1 MYVAIAGNIG
11 SGKTT
16 LTEML
21 TRRYG
26 AKAYYEETDNP
37 YIGDFYNDMSRW
49 AFHLQISFLGSRI
62 RQTLDMLA
70 DGSDYIFQDR
80 TIYEDAHIFAD
91 NLHEMG
97 LMTSR
102 DFMTY
107 MRIFDLT
114 TNLVPQPD
122 VLIYLR
128 ASIPTL
134 VAQIKRRGREYARVL
149 PAERL
154 LTETDLPEAE
164 HSSGGAGDV
173 AASLERTLTGIAHA
187 RNAGL
192 ESLAGQVANNV
203 RRLLGASSSS

>member
-16 LTEML
+16 LTEIL
-21 TRRYG
+21 AKRYG
-26 AKAYYEETDNP
+26 ARAYYEESDNP

-49 AFHLQISFLGSRI
+49 AFQLQVAFLGSRI
-62 RQTLDMLA
+62 GQTVEMLSSSEA
-70 DGSDYIFQDR
+70 NVFQDR
-80 TIYEDAHIFAD
+80 TIYEDAHIFAS

-102 DFMTY
+102 DFATY

-114 TNLVPQPD
+114 TNLIPKPD

-134 VAQIKRRGREYARVL
+134 VEQIKRRGRAYEMNIDEAYLSRLNDKYEHWINNVYQGKVL
-149 PAERL
+149 IIDKDTEDFVMDTSVVDVICERL
-154 LTETDLPEAE
+154 EAIV
-164 HSSGGAGDV
+164 AGK
-173 AASLERTLTGIAHA
+173 
-187 RNAGL
+187 
-192 ESLAGQVANNV
+192 
-203 RRLLGASSSS
+203 

>member
-21 TRRYG
+21 TRHYG

-80 TIYEDAHIFAD
+80 TIYEDAYIFAG

-97 LMTSR
+97 LMMNR
-102 DFMTY
+102 DFATY

-114 TNLVPQPD
+114 TSLVPQPD

-128 ASIPTL
+128 ASVPTL
-134 VAQIKRRGREYARVL
+134 VSQIKRRGREYEMNIDESYLDRLNEKYENWICNIYKGEVLVVDKDVEDFVEDASAFENICAR
-149 PAERL
+149 
-154 LTETDLPEAE
+154 
-164 HSSGGAGDV
+164 
-173 AASLERTLTGIAHA
+173 
-187 RNAGL
+187 
-192 ESLAGQVANNV
+192 LAQYDKKAK
-203 RRLLGASSSS
+203 R